1 MPEVEKQEVEKK
13 DQKMVPLDTSGPGA
27 EVDLPDDT
35 VKSEEAPKEAV
46 TTEQK
51 EEPIK
56 VEEVKTE
63 EAPAKEAPVKE
74 ETKQDTLEEY
84 SEGVKKR
91 ISKLTRKMREAERRE
106 KAALDYAA
114 GAKREIE
121 ITRDQFKANEEKY
134 DKAFTEKVKESM
146 TSAQQELADAIS
158 SGDAQKQVAAN
169 RKIAALSIEEARLN
183 AAEKMRTDTKEQVKT
198 PDDKD
203 YMRHRETP
211 KELPSETPPDPQAQA
226 WAERNDWFGQDRAM
240 TFTAFEIHKDLVEK
254 EGFDPK
260 SQDYYAE
267 IDKRIRVDFPHK
279 FDKGGNINTTKPVQT
294 VASASTSAARSIKP
308 GRKTVKLTPS
318 QVAIAK
324 KLNVPLEDYA
334 KQLSMKEV

>member
-63 EAPAKEAPVKE
+63 EAPAKEEPVKE